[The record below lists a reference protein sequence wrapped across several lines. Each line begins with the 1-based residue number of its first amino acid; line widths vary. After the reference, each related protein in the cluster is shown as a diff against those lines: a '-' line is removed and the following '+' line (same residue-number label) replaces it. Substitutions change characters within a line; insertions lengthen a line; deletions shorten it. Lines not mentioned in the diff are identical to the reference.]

1 MAFHTDWVSRAHLP
15 FQWVAQSVTL
25 VLSLFPMICFAVSIR
40 PDLGLRA
47 LSWIPTSPP
56 CCGPWLQNKKLPC
69 SSLMLLDGSL
79 LWEWFPPP
87 VSHLKG
93 FSAQCDYNKADSPL
107 PWTSP
112 YSPRLGL
119 SELTL
124 TDEGGPSKLTPK
136 DTLGVFPVLDSREAK
151 LNEIQH
157 RLMEI
162 IFLLCFRVVNLPVTS
177 AALFL
182 LWSCTIFSS
191 LLYGYLGARTSNLK
205 KVLFLP

>member
-1 MAFHTDWVSRAHLP
+1 M
-15 FQWVAQSVTL
+15 
-25 VLSLFPMICFAVSIR
+25 
-40 PDLGLRA
+40 
-47 LSWIPTSPP
+47 
-56 CCGPWLQNKKLPC
+56 
-69 SSLMLLDGSL
+69 
-79 LWEWFPPP
+79 
-87 VSHLKG
+87 
-93 FSAQCDYNKADSPL
+93 

-124 TDEGGPSKLTPK
+124 TDEGGPSK

-151 LNEIQH
+151 LNEIRH

-191 LLYGYLGARTSNLK
+191 LLYGYLAARTSNLK
-205 KVLFLP
+205 KVLFLPYSWDICGGKGGEGK